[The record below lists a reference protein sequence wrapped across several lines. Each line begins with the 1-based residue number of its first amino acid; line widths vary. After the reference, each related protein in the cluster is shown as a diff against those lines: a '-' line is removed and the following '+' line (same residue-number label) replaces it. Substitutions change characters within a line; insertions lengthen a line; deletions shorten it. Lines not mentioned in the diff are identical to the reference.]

1 MILIRPYEPS
11 DHPAI
16 AETFTR
22 AIHET
27 ASAHYT
33 PEQCEAWSAH
43 KPNPEHWRIR
53 CEKQQPFVAMIGG
66 RLAGFLELDP
76 DGHID
81 CAYTHPDFQ
90 RQGVMSALVRHA
102 IRVCEERGI
111 ARMYVEASIPAMPM
125 FRKHGFV
132 IVRENTVSIRSVE
145 LMNYIM
151 EFHCRGGG

>member
-1 MILIRPYEPS
+1 MLIRPYQS
-11 DHPAI
+11 GDHTAI

-27 ASAHYT
+27 ASAYYT
-33 PEQCEAWSAH
+33 PEQCEAWSAR
-43 KPNPEHWRIR
+43 KPNPEHWRKR
-53 CEKQQPFVAMIGG
+53 CEEKQPFIAEVNG

-90 RQGVMSALVRHA
+90 RQGVMGALVEHA
-102 IRVCEERGI
+102 IRVCGERDI
-111 ARMYVEASIPAMPM
+111 KRMHVEASIPAMPM

-132 IVRENTVSIRSVE
+132 IVRENTVSIRGVE
-145 LMNYIM
+145 LVNYIM
-151 EFHCRGGG
+151 ELRM